1 MGWKGTKC
9 ILTRADLKANE
20 LCKHIKALNSKDVV
34 ILAILVE
41 K

>member
-1 MGWKGTKC
+1 MGLEGRKC
-9 ILTRADLKANE
+9 ILTRADLKANG
-20 LCKHIKALNSKDVV
+20 LCKHIKALHSRDVA